1 MIAKSNFRHCHG
13 KNITLIREQVMEIV
27 ITLDRLF
34 VLKKGHTLCK
44 THLALSLTAIL
55 MEEPGKSTLSSK
67 ISKARRFGSSVFLAM
82 AGVSETASFSICKCQ
97 GTPHVNFFLTK

>member
-82 AGVSETASFSICKCQ
+82 AGLLRQPRFQFVNVRGPRTSTSF
-97 GTPHVNFFLTK
+97 